1 LSADAADIQD
11 SPAPARNHSL
21 QRMLRSEEG
30 SSQVYRD
37 DLLPPLE
44 FEFVGEAG
52 RGETGIVHKDV
63 DRTMLPVDLREKSLD
78 LRFIGDIA
86 ADCGGG
92 RSDLACGGLEP
103 GLVAGRE
110 NNGSALL
117 GKPMCDG
124 LANPAAATCDDRYFP
139 VEFSQE
145 SILPALRAASG
156 SDGNRTER
164 LF

>member
-11 SPAPARNHSL
+11 SPAPARNHSF

-30 SSQVYRD
+30 SGEVYRD

-44 FEFVGEAG
+44 FEFVREAG

-63 DRTMLPVDLREKSLD
+63 DRTMLLVDLREKGLD
-78 LRFIGDIA
+78 LIFIGNITTD
-86 ADCGGG
+86 GGG
-92 RSDLACGGLEP
+92 GLSDLACGGFEP
-103 GLVAGRE
+103 SLVAGRE
-110 NNGSALL
+110 NNRRALL

-124 LANPAAATCDDRYFP
+124 LANPAAAPCDDCYFP
-139 VEFSQE
+139 IEFSQE
-145 SILPALRAASG
+145 SILPALSAASG
-156 SDGNRTER
+156 SDCGLTER